1 MSGYTGVVGVSGE
14 DELLKKILALSE
26 SQREWITSLIDRF
39 AHALEASALAD
50 SDIASEQF
58 LREFG
63 DTLRIHHSLS
73 AEPFTKDKFEHAL
86 VRVMNRLGRQAELSN
101 RGNRGHDLT
110 IDETRFSLKTQADRS
125 MKVGTLHI
133 SKFME
138 LGRGAWEDEEDLA
151 SLRDE
156 FLRHMQAYD
165 RILSLR
171 AFRPGAFDG
180 SQRWV
185 YELVEIPKPLF
196 ELASTGTI
204 VMQHG
209 SRQNP
214 KPGYCTV
221 TDKLGA
227 VLYQL
232 YFDGGTERKLQIK
245 SIRKD
250 RCVVHATW
258 SFAVAT

>member
-1 MSGYTGVVGVSGE
+1 MGVSGE
-14 DELLKKILALSE
+14 EELLRKIVALSE

-39 AHALEASALAD
+39 AHSLEASALAD

-86 VRVMNRLGRQAELSN
+86 VRAMNRLGRQAELAN
-101 RGNRGHDLT
+101 RGNRGYDLT
-110 IDETRFSLKTQADRS
+110 IDGTRFSLKTQADKS
-125 MKVGTLHI
+125 MKVEMLHI

-138 LGRGAWEDEEDLA
+138 LGKGAWEDESDLTA
-151 SLRDE
+151 LRDE
-156 FLRHMQAYD
+156 FLHHMQAYD

-180 SQRWV
+180 SMRWV
-185 YELVEIPKPLF
+185 YELVEIPKALF
-196 ELASTGTI
+196 ELARTGSI
-204 VMQHG
+204 VMQHS

-221 TDKLGA
+221 VDRAGT

-250 RCVVHATW
+250 RCVVHAIW
-258 SFAVAT
+258 SFAVDV